1 MVLLAFACVLARI
14 AVPAPA
20 ELDPSSAEV
29 TEAATV
35 VLAGPVNGDVRQTD
49 VEALVRSF
57 IAPHANVLEVGL
69 PGPAMGLTSRARWAS
84 TLASEQGALGVFW
97 VDLDDP
103 AEAVLYLV
111 TVGGDRVL
119 ARTIPRDAKNPAATG
134 DAIGIIAGSIA
145 SALVGGAVIG
155 MVEVE
160 APEPMPE
167 PEPASEPA
175 PVVPVPAVRV
185 DVPPPVEPIALE
197 PDWYRLRID
206 ARYGGSSLA
215 DRTPWSSG
223 FELGVAWRIRPIPYV
238 SLGYR
243 WGLPVRVEDSDVAFA
258 IDRHGL
264 RGALG
269 ARLEVSA
276 RLAVDMEAQ
285 ASLDLQRSRPIRAD
299 SGIETVRETR
309 SVVGTGAMAR
319 ARVALGRGVE
329 ATFGVGVEVA
339 LNRFDYA
346 VFGPSGRDV
355 RLAPHLIRGQ
365 ASLGLSYSVLRR

>member
-1 MVLLAFACVLARI
+1 MSTVLALAQGESQPI
-14 AVPAPA
+14 ATAQAAEPA
-20 ELDPSSAEV
+20 V
-29 TEAATV
+29 VFAARPD
-35 VLAGPVNGDVRQTD
+35 AGTRAAQ
-49 VEALVRSF
+49 VEALATSF
-57 IAPHANVLEVGL
+57 IAPHATVLRVELPEPSAGL
-69 PGPAMGLTSRARWAS
+69 AQRARWAS
-84 TLASEQGALGVFW
+84 SLASEQGALGVFW

-111 TVGGDRVL
+111 TVEGDRVL

-134 DAIGIIAGSIA
+134 DAIGIIAGSIT

-223 FELGVAWRIRPIPYV
+223 FELGMAWRIRPIPYV

-309 SVVGTGAMAR
+309 SVAGTGAMAR